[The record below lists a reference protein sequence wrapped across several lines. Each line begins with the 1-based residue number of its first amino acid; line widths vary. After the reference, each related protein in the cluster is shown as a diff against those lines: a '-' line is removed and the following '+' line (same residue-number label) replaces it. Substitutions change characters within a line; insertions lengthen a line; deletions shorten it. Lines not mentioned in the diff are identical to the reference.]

1 MSNQP
6 FGGDTRYPLLSE
18 PLHHFHHFRALEGPI
33 LHHPKNTEV
42 VRSKLFIKVPFI
54 SFQIAHKFHQRLTLN
69 EYRYFGMI
77 RSIRKISSESICELC
92 LRPLSHCE
100 PLLPRGSPKTTE
112 RFQARPRRPS
122 GIRAVRVPQA
132 MFGMITLI
140 LTKTGWWF
148 QPS

>member
-1 MSNQP
+1 
-6 FGGDTRYPLLSE
+6 
-18 PLHHFHHFRALEGPI
+18 
-33 LHHPKNTEV
+33 
-42 VRSKLFIKVPFI
+42 
-54 SFQIAHKFHQRLTLN
+54 
-69 EYRYFGMI
+69 MI
-77 RSIRKISSESICELC
+77 RSIRKISSASICELC

-140 LTKTGWWF
+140 LTITGWWF
-148 QPS
+148 QPSWNILVNGKDYPIYYGYYGKNVPNHQPALILTIRVPALWGQVWSSAKCPKCQWLVELRCCSPMLPQGWPWP